1 MLEALRQDYVRTAEA
16 KGLADRVVVVR
27 HALRNALIP
36 VVTSLGG
43 ILAGLIS
50 GALIIE
56 QVFTWPGLGQFTY
69 QAAIAK
75 DYPVVQAGVF
85 ISSLLLVISYIL
97 RDVTYAFIDPRIGA
111 PRRLAPLDHWL
122 TRSGRRS
129 RTLARLAL
137 PDDLARLRDALGDR
151 GTQL

>member
-1 MLEALRQDYVRTAEA
+1 M
-16 KGLADRVVVVR
+16 VR

-97 RDVTYAFIDPRIGA
+97 RDVTYAFIDPRIA
-111 PRRLAPLDHWL
+111 HR
-122 TRSGRRS
+122 
-129 RTLARLAL
+129 
-137 PDDLARLRDALGDR
+137 
-151 GTQL
+151 